1 MEINATLL
9 GQIITFLGL
18 LFLLNR
24 YLYEPL
30 NGLLE
35 ERRSKINQGLED
47 AEKGE
52 IFLREA
58 ETKKEEV
65 IEAGKEE
72 AKSIIEKAHKRATLL
87 EEEAVSRGK
96 ERESQLIEAA
106 EEELINEKQKAKH
119 ELTKDVGDLIIL
131 AASKLVDTELDAKK
145 HKKLIDNFIA
155 EFQ

>member
-18 LFLLNR
+18 LYLLNR

-30 NGLLE
+30 NTILE
-35 ERRSKINQGLED
+35 ERRTKIDQGLEN

-52 IFLREA
+52 SLLVDAEA
-58 ETKKEEV
+58 KKEEV
-65 IEAGKEE
+65 IDAGREE
-72 AKSIIEKAHKRATLL
+72 AKTIIEKAHKRASLL
-87 EEEAVSRGK
+87 EEEAVNRGK

-106 EEELINEKQKAKH
+106 EEELMNEKQKAKH
-119 ELTKDVGDLIIL
+119 ELTKDVGDLIIS
-131 AASKLVDTELDAKK
+131 AASKLVNTELDAKK

-155 EFQ
+155 DFK